1 MANKSL
7 KTIKFPGLD
16 DTYTIPQDTSDLTNG
31 AGFISSYTETDP
43 TVPSWAKAST
53 KPTYVASEISGLA
66 AVATTGSYNSLSDK
80 PTIPAA
86 QVNSDWNASTGVA
99 SILNKPTIPTV
110 PTNVSAFT
118 NDAGYITGY
127 TETDPVYSAS
137 AAAGISAADITN
149 WNGKSDQMCW
159 YGTCDTT
166 ASTSAKVVTCS
177 GFSLKIGAIIG
188 ILFSTA
194 NTAATPTLN
203 VNGTGAISII
213 VGGSTPNSTT
223 NVLKWSA
230 STTAFFMYNGTYW
243 RLISIQTGAASA
255 QPRGAATWYGTSST
269 TATTQAKSVTC
280 TNYVLTIG
288 SLITVAFST
297 ANTYASAKITMN
309 VNSTGAKDVYVN
321 QAVTS
326 STNTLLWSANDIL
339 TFMYN
344 GTGYVFVGKAI
355 DEIPQELPTVT
366 SSDNG
371 KVLMVVNGTWAAASL
386 PTYNGEVN

>member
-53 KPTYVASEISGLA
+53 KPTYAASEISGLA

-149 WNGKSDQMCW
+149 WNGKSD
-159 YGTCDTT
+159 
-166 ASTSAKVVTCS
+166 
-177 GFSLKIGAIIG
+177 
-188 ILFSTA
+188 
-194 NTAATPTLN
+194 
-203 VNGTGAISII
+203 
-213 VGGSTPNSTT
+213 
-223 NVLKWSA
+223 
-230 STTAFFMYNGTYW
+230 
-243 RLISIQTGAASA
+243 
-255 QPRGAATWYGTSST
+255 
-269 TATTQAKSVTC
+269 
-280 TNYVLTIG
+280 
-288 SLITVAFST
+288 
-297 ANTYASAKITMN
+297 
-309 VNSTGAKDVYVN
+309 
-321 QAVTS
+321 
-326 STNTLLWSANDIL
+326 
-339 TFMYN
+339 
-344 GTGYVFVGKAI
+344 
-355 DEIPQELPTVT
+355 
-366 SSDNG
+366 
-371 KVLMVVNGTWAAASL
+371 
-386 PTYNGEVN
+386 